1 MTDRL
6 FHYLPKSQGKHLISW
21 MRYRLVLFSWPRVLF
36 VLHVQYRTIYFVLFQ
51 INKYH
56 LLLTQYHH
64 LPTSAAL
71 YWPSTTK
78 YQPVAPLISL
88 FATHLMSHHAQC
100 ILGLVFSSFLFSV
113 NLTWASLT
121 NISFV
126 SKMEHNLCPF
136 LQLQNFFFINAMN
149 RPKVHCLM

>member
-1 MTDRL
+1 MTQDKEMTDRL
-6 FHYLPKSQGKHLISW
+6 FHYLPKSQGKHLISC

-36 VLHVQYRTIYFVLFQ
+36 VLHVQYCTIYFVFFQ

-56 LLLTQYHH
+56 LLLTEHH
-64 LPTSAAL
+64 HFSTSAAL

-78 YQPVAPLISL
+78 YQPVVPLISL
-88 FATHLMSHHAQC
+88 FATHLMSHAQY
-100 ILGLVFSSFLFSV
+100 IIGLVSSSFPFSV

-126 SKMEHNLCPF
+126 SKWSKICALFCNY
-136 LQLQNFFFINAMN
+136 
-149 RPKVHCLM
+149 RTSSS